1 MTLPL
6 YILAI
11 ITYWR
16 NATGLIMYPAHSY
29 VPLMG
34 LFLCIFSGWVPH
46 TGQKRR
52 HLGIRSRSETRS
64 LGLPHLILTIRWLP
78 GRELFSQKQNN
89 IIIDYVL
96 QCHAYVHGAMRSQ
109 VVLKMSTI
117 TRDLPK
123 TCYLLLRD
131 GSYFA
136 GECNLFVLVL
146 FLCNSTL
153 LS

>member
-1 MTLPL
+1 MYLFRLGPTYRTKKEAPW
-6 YILAI
+6 YPFKVGNKIIGSTPSHPNDQMVARPGAI
-11 ITYWR
+11 Q
-16 NATGLIMYPAHSY
+16 P
-29 VPLMG
+29 
-34 LFLCIFSGWVPH
+34 
-46 TGQKRR
+46 K
-52 HLGIRSRSETRS
+52 
-64 LGLPHLILTIRWLP
+64 
-78 GRELFSQKQNN
+78 KQND

-96 QCHAYVHGAMRSQ
+96 QCHVYVHRAMRSQ
-109 VVLKMSTI
+109 VVLKMSAI